1 MNDMDPLANLR
12 DVHLPE
18 AVSAWPPAP
27 GWWVV
32 AALLITALGA
42 LALLAW
48 RRHQQRGYLRDA
60 LVQIQALPL
69 HKSLSPAEQLR
80 RANDILKRCA
90 ITAYPQCD
98 VAPLSGESWL
108 AFLNQYSDSPLFE
121 DSDYW
126 LSAWY
131 KHEVPSEIS
140 RAFIAR
146 AETWLKQQPRE
157 AKRV

>member
-1 MNDMDPLANLR
+1 MNGMDPLANLR

-27 GWWVV
+27 GWWI
-32 AALLITALGA
+32 ATAIIIAGLCA
-42 LALLAW
+42 MAFFAW

-60 LVQIQALPL
+60 LLKMQALPL
-69 HKSLSPAEQLR
+69 QETLTPAEQLH

-90 ITAYPQCD
+90 MTAYPD
-98 VAPLSGESWL
+98 KDIAPLSGESWL
-108 AFLNQYSDSPLFE
+108 AFLNQYCDSPLFE

-126 LSAWY
+126 LRAWY
-131 KHEVPSEIS
+131 KHEVSSDIS

-146 AETWLKQQPRE
+146 AETWLKQQPWSG
-157 AKRV
+157 KRV